1 MLKKIENLDV
11 AKASQQTDIPTKLL
25 KLNSKYFSKF
35 IVENLNFCIVNSEFP
50 SDLKLADVIPIYKK
64 NSKHSKDNYRPV
76 SILSNISKIY
86 ERTIYEQ
93 LQSYFEN
100 IFSKFQCGF
109 RKGYN
114 AQHCLLVLVEK

>member
-64 NSKHSKDNYRPV
+64 NSKHSKYNYRSV
-76 SILSNISKIY
+76 AFYLTFQKYMKGQSTNNYNLILKIY
-86 ERTIYEQ
+86 F
-93 LQSYFEN
+93 LNFNVDFEKVIMLN
-100 IFSKFQCGF
+100 IV
-109 RKGYN
+109 Y
-114 AQHCLLVLVEK
+114 